1 MKPLT
6 DFNRRARA
14 TDGLQSRCRGCSREW
29 YEVNREQHKA
39 NVRRRNNRVRGEHMA
54 RLGRYLLEHPCVDCG
69 EADVRVLEFDHDDPA
84 SKLNEVTRLANL
96 SLPWWRVE
104 AEIAKCS
111 VRCANC
117 HRRRTMEEGG
127 FWRTGVERDRRAE
140 LLAATTCRLGLILP
154 GGRAPGPQLGL
165 W

>member
-14 TDGLQSRCRGCSREW
+14 TDGLQSRCRACSREW

-39 NVRRRNNRVRGEHMA
+39 NVRRRNNRVRGEHTA
-54 RLGRYLLEHPCVDCG
+54 RLGAYLLEHPCVDCG

-117 HRRRTMEEGG
+117 HRRKTMEEGG
-127 FWRTGVERDRRAE
+127 FWRAGVERSRRGE
-140 LLAATTCRLGLILP
+140 LLAVTTRRLGLILP
-154 GGRAPGPQLGL
+154 AGRAPGPQLGL

>member
-6 DFNRRARA
+6 DFNRRLRA
-14 TDGLQSRCRGCSREW
+14 TDGLQSRCRACSREW
-29 YEVNREQHKA
+29 YEGHREQHKA

-54 RLGRYLLEHPCVDCG
+54 RLGAYLLEHPCVDCG

-117 HRRRTMEEGG
+117 HRRKTMEEGG
-127 FWRTGVERDRRAE
+127 FWRAGVERDRRGE
-140 LLAATTCRLGLILP
+140 LLNAATARLGIILS
-154 GGRAPGPQLGL
+154 GE
-165 W
+165 